1 MLAAKLTSKYQATI
15 PNPVREKLGLQKG
28 DIIAFEIQKDKVT
41 LKKASPLDLQF
52 AKSLQGT
59 LEEWNSKND
68 DEAYGDL

>member
-1 MLAAKLTSKYQATI
+1 MLAARLTSKYQATI

-28 DIIAFEIQKDKVT
+28 DVITFEIQKDKVT